1 MYAIRMLHADK
12 RVGSFTFSFIVY
24 MTGEHTRGP
33 TKILKRDPSDAASP
47 HDYSAPAVPSS
58 SSQAATQPP
67 RSMQDHPEGGRG
79 PEGLPQPAPA
89 NGPIT
94 RGPSPSAT
102 AQTPAGAA
110 AAAAAQAALAGPLP
124 APRTAGPKYNP
135 PNTLPHQPPPE
146 QRHDRSFPPHQQQQQ
161 QGVSSIDALASAGIH
176 HGPNRSSSQQ
186 SLNQPCPQGPPG
198 AALSQA
204 DPRLPYPQ
212 GGPQPQMPFP
222 QHDGVGPHPTPSQQ
236 ITAQAARH
244 DPQRTH
250 QNQAASSSGLP
261 AAMMQFGSMQHV
273 PNQAKGEGGGQVM
286 NPLQFGIPAGML
298 PGAGPEGRASSAS
311 GQGQARGPG
320 QNGQQGRQGSTQGP
334 WQPEDAETQRE
345 FMLQRAAQ
353 RAQVQLVTAPHQS

>member
-1 MYAIRMLHADK
+1 
-12 RVGSFTFSFIVY
+12 
-24 MTGEHTRGP
+24 MTGEHARGP

-47 HDYSAPAVPSS
+47 HDYAAPAVPSS
-58 SSQAATQPP
+58 SSQGTEAP

-124 APRTAGPKYNP
+124 APRTAAPKYNP

-146 QRHDRSFPPHQQQQQ
+146 QRHDRSFQQQQQ
-161 QGVSSIDALASAGIH
+161 HGVSSIDALASAGIH

-186 SLNQPCPQGPPG
+186 SLNQPRSQGPPG

-222 QHDGVGPHPTPSQQ
+222 EARPHPQHEGAGPHPTPSQQ

-244 DPQRTH
+244 DPQRAH

-261 AAMMQFGSMQHV
+261 SAIMQFGSMQHV
-273 PNQAKGEGGGQVM
+273 PNQAKGEGGQVM
-286 NPLQFGIPAGML
+286 LNPLQFGIPAGML
-298 PGAGPEGRASSAS
+298 PGTGLDGQGPSAS
-311 GQGQARGPG
+311 GQGQPGHSRGPG
-320 QNGQQGRQGSTQGP
+320 QNGQQGRQGPSEGP

-353 RAQVQLVTAPHQS
+353 RAQVQLLTALHQS